1 MPTPGVLAARVI
13 AAGRAAVRPR
23 RAGRAMTVVVSRR
36 LQVPTTVRAGPP
48 LVTASSVQQ
57 LLGFIAVPVRVGM
70 LVRRPSGSAG
80 VPVLLAASAPGVPR
94 VFRLVASGFHHP
106 VVS

>member
-1 MPTPGVLAARVI
+1 MPA
-13 AAGRAAVRPR
+13 
-23 RAGRAMTVVVSRR
+23 TVG
-36 LQVPTTVRAGPP
+36 AGPP
-48 LVTASSVQQ
+48 LATASSVQQ
-57 LLGFIAVPVRVGM
+57 LLGFIAFPVRAGM